1 MIIHNLHLVW
11 TILPPHEAHA
21 PLVIDPDAVL
31 PPPVAMQRFQ
41 AIAGKSGQ
49 VCQTGS
55 AVQDL
60 QPSLSLRL
68 HSLEAT
74 HPLAI
79 EQGFSILIMKGVE
92 HVGRIAGCYV

>member
-11 TILPPHEAHA
+11 TILPLHEAHA

-31 PPPVAMQRFQ
+31 SPPVATQSFQ

-55 AVQDL
+55 AVQDYD
-60 QPSLSLRL
+60 
-68 HSLEAT
+68 
-74 HPLAI
+74 PLLPVMLA
-79 EQGFSILIMKGVE
+79 
-92 HVGRIAGCYV
+92 